1 MKANFTGAYA
11 IALLFSIIVF
21 SVSCSKGKDTSNTP
35 REQLVVGKWNIN
47 RVQLRIYYS
56 GTFFKDTII
65 PQTPMPE
72 NFVKF
77 VEVTKNIKS
86 ENDLEELEMILNQ
99 YVNLL
104 NNKSILIFQTQPIL
118 IRTNRLCFFFFHH
131 FSCIE
136 STQMKYNNQSYIIN
150 VIYNLHFE
158 FGKVLINY
166 VLSLLFVLMSFI
178 IFEFK
183 LITKNNILK

>member
-65 PQTPMPE
+65 PLTPMPE

-77 VEVTKNIKS
+77 DVGNAFEYRFNKNTSDLGTYQFVGTDSVISNVTSKVYRWKILTMTDVLFTVMTTTTDPAFPGAIVEN
-86 ENDLEELEMILNQ
+86 
-99 YVNLL
+99 Y
-104 NNKSILIFQTQPIL
+104 QT
-118 IRTNRLCFFFFHH
+118 
-131 FSCIE
+131 
-136 STQMKYNNQSYIIN
+136 
-150 VIYNLHFE
+150 
-158 FGKVLINY
+158 
-166 VLSLLFVLMSFI
+166 FV
-178 IFEFK
+178 K
-183 LITKNNILK
+183 